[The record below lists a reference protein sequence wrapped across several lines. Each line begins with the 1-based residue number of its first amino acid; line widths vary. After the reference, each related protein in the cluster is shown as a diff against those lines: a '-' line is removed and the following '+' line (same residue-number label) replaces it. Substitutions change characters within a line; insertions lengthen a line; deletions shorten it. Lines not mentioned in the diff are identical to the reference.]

1 MKKVIALLLAVG
13 MLVSLVGC
21 GKSASETPATNEE
34 PTKAEVAATEA
45 PAATDA
51 PAATASEPVDLTMWC
66 IAVESDSNRHA
77 YVTSIEEFQ
86 AAHPEINLKWEA
98 IQNQDYKTK
107 IKAAAAA
114 DQLPDIFFSWGCGFL
129 KEFVDAGRVY
139 SLDDAYAKYASEV
152 LPKKFLVNHTF
163 DGKLYAA
170 PTNYN
175 VVAMFA
181 NTELLKQ
188 AGIDKVPA
196 TYDELIA
203 ACDALVAKK
212 IIPFGCSGKE
222 TWCVTE
228 YLESIIEKSV
238 GASTLTDM
246 YNGKASWNNEGV
258 IKAVGNFQDMINKK
272 YFDPE
277 GIALSNDEV
286 KANFKSGK
294 YAFYINGTW
303 NAASFVDIADK
314 VQVAEF
320 PVIDSSKSQIGEL
333 IGGPSDSLAV
343 SASSKNPDVAAMAAL
358 ELAKGV
364 CHIGYLDGNG
374 LPAWTPDYDTS
385 SLNPL
390 TLQVA
395 EIMNNAKQC
404 VLFGDGIQTA
414 DNANI
419 YLDYVSQIYA
429 SAIDGKA
436 FAEGLDKDLKK

>member
-1 MKKVIALLLAVG
+1 MKKAIALLMTMM
-13 MLVSLVGC
+13 MLVSLAAC
-21 GKSASETPATNEE
+21 GKKDSSTSTDNAEPTATEANTATETPE
-34 PTKAEVAATEA
+34 ATEA
-45 PAATDA
+45 PAVSE
-51 PAATASEPVDLTMWC
+51 SEPVNLTMWC

-77 YVTSIEEFQ
+77 YETAIADFQ
-86 AAHPEINLKWEA
+86 KAHPEINLKWEA
-98 IQNQDYKTK
+98 TQNQDYKTK

-114 DQLPDIFFSWGCGFL
+114 NELPDIFFTWGGGFL
-129 KEFVDAGRVY
+129 REFVDAGRVY
-139 SLDDAYAKYASEV
+139 CLDDAYANYASE
-152 LPKKFLVNHTF
+152 LQDKFLVNHKY

-181 NTELLKQ
+181 NKELLKQ
-188 AGIDKVPA
+188 AGFDQVPG
-196 TYDELIA
+196 TYEELIA
-203 ACDALVAKK
+203 CCDALIAKG

-228 YLESIIEKSV
+228 YLESMIEKSV
-238 GASTLTDM
+238 GATALTDM
-246 YNGKASWNNEGV
+246 YLGKTPWNNEGV
-258 IKAVGNFQDMINKK
+258 INAVNKFQEMINKK

-286 KANFKSGK
+286 KANFISGK

-303 NAASFVDIADK
+303 NCASFVDIADK

-320 PVIDSSKSQIGEL
+320 PVIDSTKSQLGEL

-343 SASSKNPDVAAMAAL
+343 SANSKNPEIAAMAAL

-364 CHIGYLDGNG
+364 CHYGYLDGNG

-385 SLNPL
+385 NLNPL
-390 TLQVA
+390 TLAVA
-395 EIMNNAKQC
+395 EIMNNSKQS
-404 VLFGDGIQTA
+404 VLFGDGIQSA

-419 YLDYVSQIYA
+419 YLDYVNQIYA

-436 FAEGLDKDLKK
+436 FVEGLDKDLKK